1 MVNDSD
7 VVMKIQTVGNCSKM
21 TQFFIKLIVRGEKT
35 IEQGP
40 WMSDDVKELIV
51 VFFKFFYECGNEIEV
66 SCSKIFIFYRTVLKY
81 F

>member
-1 MVNDSD
+1 M
-7 VVMKIQTVGNCSKM
+7 
-21 TQFFIKLIVRGEKT
+21 

-51 VFFKFFYECGNEIEV
+51 VFFSECGNEIEV
-66 SCSKIFIFYRTVLKY
+66 SRSKIFIFCITILKY